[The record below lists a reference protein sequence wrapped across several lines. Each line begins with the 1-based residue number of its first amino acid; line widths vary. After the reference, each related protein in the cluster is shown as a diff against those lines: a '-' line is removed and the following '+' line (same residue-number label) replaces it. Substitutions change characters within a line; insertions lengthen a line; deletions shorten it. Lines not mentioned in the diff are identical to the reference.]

1 MINWARVNEL
11 KAEIGEDDFAEVA
24 DLFLEE
30 VEEVICRLKS
40 TPKPDLFE
48 QDMHFLKSSSLNL
61 GFDQLSKLCG
71 EGEREAAAGNYD
83 AVPLTPVFQTYDA
96 SKQAFLS
103 GD

>member
-1 MINWARVNEL
+1 MINWNRVNEL
-11 KAEIGEDDFAEVA
+11 KAEIGEEDFAEVA
-24 DLFLEE
+24 ELFLEE

-40 TPKPDLFE
+40 TPMPALFE

-83 AVPLTPVFQTYDA
+83 AVPLMPVFQAYDA

-103 GD
+103 GG